1 MYNDNTYCS
10 DKHRQTHMHNYL
22 YSNSTNNLLFK
33 NNTKQK
39 FSIIIIH
46 ITEFLFSINLIK
58 NCFIM

>member
-1 MYNDNTYCS
+1 MFLCNKNIDNITLYMYNDNTYCS

-22 YSNSTNNLLFK
+22 Y
-33 NNTKQK
+33 
-39 FSIIIIH
+39 IIIIH